1 MYRKLDKNNTK
12 NDRALTFL
20 PYYKIVHHFHFL
32 LATTSCKNVETLYR
46 KTRLFLLNITP
57 NHTSVKS
64 NRPPPPPSPVLKELF
79 HQNLKHVLA
88 TLRSG
93 GGVTSTATTQRRPIS
108 LNEVQCLKSF
118 CNWL

>member
-1 MYRKLDKNNTK
+1 MTVHL
-12 NDRALTFL
+12 LFL
-20 PYYKIVHHFHFL
+20 SYYKIVHQFHFL
-32 LATTSCKNVETLYR
+32 LATTSCRNVETLYR

-93 GGVTSTATTQRRPIS
+93 GGGGGGVTSTTRTPRRPIS

>member
-1 MYRKLDKNNTK
+1 MTVHL
-12 NDRALTFL
+12 LFL

-46 KTRLFLLNITP
+46 KTRLLLLNITP

-88 TLRSG
+88 TLRSEGGG
-93 GGVTSTATTQRRPIS
+93 GGVTSTTRTQRRPIS
-108 LNEVQCLKSF
+108 LNEVQCLKYF

>member
-1 MYRKLDKNNTK
+1 MTVHL
-12 NDRALTFL
+12 LFL
-20 PYYKIVHHFHFL
+20 SYYKIVHHFHFL

-46 KTRLFLLNITP
+46 KTKLFLLNIT
-57 NHTSVKS
+57 
-64 NRPPPPPSPVLKELF
+64 PPPPPSPVLKELF

-93 GGVTSTATTQRRPIS
+93 GGAGGRVTSTTRTQRRPIS

>member
-1 MYRKLDKNNTK
+1 MTVHL
-12 NDRALTFL
+12 LFL

-93 GGVTSTATTQRRPIS
+93 GRGGGGSQALLGPRDA
-108 LNEVQCLKSF
+108 L
-118 CNWL
+118 

>member
-1 MYRKLDKNNTK
+1 MTVHL
-12 NDRALTFL
+12 LFL

-64 NRPPPPPSPVLKELF
+64 NRPPPPPCPVLKELF
-79 HQNLKHVLA
+79 HQNLKHVL
-88 TLRSG
+88 
-93 GGVTSTATTQRRPIS
+93 TSTTRTQRRPIS
-108 LNEVQCLKSF
+108 LNEVQCLKYF